1 MLTGLLL
8 GVFVL
13 VSILL
18 IVIILVQPHYS
29 ESGLAG
35 AFGGGGSD
43 SFLGVKAIS
52 VASKITIGLAVVFLL
67 LSIVLNKLPPPSSSG
82 RSIIKPD
89 APKAAPASES
99 SSTAPQAPS
108 TATGPEQPVTA
119 TPTNTAPAL
128 PPVPPQPPVTK
139 PPEPKAPEPPKP
151 DSNIPPQPEKPE
163 PPKPPAPSGR

>member
-52 VASKITIGLAVVFLL
+52 VASKVTIGLAVVFLL
-67 LSIVLNKLPPPSSSG
+67 LSIILNKLPQTTNSG
-82 RSIIKPD
+82 HSIIKPD
-89 APKAAPASES
+89 MPKAPASEPS
-99 SSTAPQAPS
+99 SANTPPVA
-108 TATGPEQPVTA
+108 ATGAEQPVTA
-119 TPTNTAPAL
+119 TPTKTAP
-128 PPVPPQPPVTK
+128 VK
-139 PPEPKAPEPPKP
+139 PPEPVKTPPEPAKTPDPAKPDSNPPPKQAEPPKP
-151 DSNIPPQPEKPE
+151 
-163 PPKPPAPSGR
+163 SGQ